1 MDAAVARVR
10 LLRQQGLTARFINE
24 HVRALSF
31 CSYLLT
37 VLCVTAA
44 VVVAVAAVLAAA
56 AVAVVLKPAAV
67 LQQRGC
73 VAMQV

>member
-44 VVVAVAAVLAAA
+44 VAVAAVLAAA